1 MEEKQLQI
9 DLVLYLDYF
18 ILFIFFKSQRMKMLL
33 NRVLYIIAI
42 LGTLNCFG
50 LKKIGVSIIVDGFRR
65 IFNGLEEQSVINE
78 GLQINFEN
86 ENMIPQLGIVKLQR

>member
-1 MEEKQLQI
+1 
-9 DLVLYLDYF
+9 
-18 ILFIFFKSQRMKMLL
+18 MLL

>member
-1 MEEKQLQI
+1 
-9 DLVLYLDYF
+9 
-18 ILFIFFKSQRMKMLL
+18 MLL

-78 GLQINFEN
+78 GLQIRHCK
-86 ENMIPQLGIVKLQR
+86 ITKIKIIYIK